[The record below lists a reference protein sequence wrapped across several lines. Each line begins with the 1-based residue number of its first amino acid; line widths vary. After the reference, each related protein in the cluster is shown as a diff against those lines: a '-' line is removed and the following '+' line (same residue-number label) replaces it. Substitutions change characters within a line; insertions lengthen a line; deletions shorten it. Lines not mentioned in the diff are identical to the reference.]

1 MPRLWPQKRL
11 SKKLISKTKCGVI
24 SITGFPNSGKSTLI
38 NSFVKS
44 KISIVSHK
52 VQTTQEAVKGII
64 NISENQLIFIDTPG
78 IVRVRKHFNK
88 RLSRSITENEN
99 ICDINLLVVDV
110 TKKLEKKSLELIK
123 ELLKVC
129 NDNFLVLNKIDLIKR
144 TKLLEISKLINQ
156 EFKFKNTFM
165 ISAKKGEGVGVLLNE
180 ILNFIPF
187 NPWVYKNKKQ
197 STDKDI
203 IFQISEI
210 TREKIFQLINKEIP
224 YTIKIETSIKKKKKI
239 YIIEQRILVKKTS
252 HKLIIIGKMGDKI
265 KKIGSR
271 SRLDIEKILKS
282 KVFLKLNVVARSK
295 KNED

>member
-1 MPRLWPQKRL
+1 M
-11 SKKLISKTKCGVI
+11 ISRTKCGVI

-44 KISIVSHK
+44 KVSIVSHK

-88 RLSRSITENEN
+88 RLSRSIMQNEN

-110 TKKLEKKSLELIK
+110 TKKLGKKSLVLIK
-123 ELLKVC
+123 KLLEVC
-129 NDNFLVLNKIDLIKR
+129 NDNFLVLNKIDLIER
-144 TKLLEISKLINQ
+144 SKLLEISKLFNE

-165 ISAKKGEGVGVLLNE
+165 ISAKKGEGIEFLLNE

-187 NPWVYKNKKQ
+187 NPWIYKNKKQ

-203 IFQISEI
+203 TFQISEI

-224 YTIKIETSIKKKKKI
+224 YTVKIETSLKKTKKI
-239 YIIEQRILVKKTS
+239 YIIEQRILVKKIS
-252 HKLIIIGKMGDKI
+252 HKSIIIGKMGEKI
-265 KKIGSR
+265 KEIGSR
-271 SRLDIEKILKS
+271 ARLDIEKILKS
-282 KVFLKLNVVARSK
+282 KVFLKLNVVAKSK

>member
-1 MPRLWPQKRL
+1 M
-11 SKKLISKTKCGVI
+11 ISRTKCGVI

-44 KISIVSHK
+44 KVSIVSHK

-88 RLSRSITENEN
+88 RLSRSIMQHEN

-110 TKKLEKKSLELIK
+110 TKKLGKKSLVLIK
-123 ELLKVC
+123 KLLEVC
-129 NDNFLVLNKIDLIKR
+129 NDNFLVLNKIDLIER
-144 TKLLEISKLINQ
+144 SKLLEISKLFNE

-165 ISAKKGEGVGVLLNE
+165 ISAKKGEGIEFLLNE

-187 NPWVYKNKKQ
+187 NPWIYKNKKQ

-203 IFQISEI
+203 TFQFSEI

-224 YTIKIETSIKKKKKI
+224 YTVKIETSLKKTKKI
-239 YIIEQRILVKKTS
+239 YIIEQRILVKKIS
-252 HKLIIIGKMGDKI
+252 HKSIIIGKMGEKI
-265 KKIGSR
+265 KEIGSR
-271 SRLDIEKILKS
+271 ARLDIEKILKS
-282 KVFLKLNVVARSK
+282 KVFLKLNVVAKSK